1 MFESNYTHL
10 IEKIQQ
16 TIAYPIGQKFF
27 ETIVISLA
35 EALKADYT
43 FVGEFFQQTHS
54 VKTLALCANDKIIEN
69 IEYHL
74 ADTPCEN
81 VLKYL
86 ACVYPQ
92 GVQSLFPND
101 VLLQEMCI
109 QGYLGVPLYSSESQ
123 PIGILVAHFKN
134 PIPNEEQAKKILEV
148 FFGRTSAEL
157 ERVQTTKKQK
167 ALLLELE
174 EHKEKLE
181 ELVQKRTEELKQA
194 LESLQNAQAQLIHSE
209 KMASLGTLSAG
220 IAHEINN
227 PLNFISSSIYA
238 LIEIHKEVF
247 PILEKIHELKS
258 ESNVSI
264 VKDILILKS
273 NLDILENLNDLK
285 ILSQNI
291 QDGVRR
297 ISEIIKSLKIFSYSN
312 GENFTKANI
321 HEILENAILL
331 LSHELKQTAKV
342 IKNFDSKIPEIEC
355 IPNKLSQVFI
365 NLIQNSLQAFEKTGQ
380 IEITTKFSE
389 KKIFNQD
396 CIELIFLDDGK
407 GIDKEV
413 LPRIFDPFYTTK
425 EIDKGLGLGLYI
437 SYGIIKQHR
446 GEILVR
452 SEVNQFTEVTIILP
466 IIQV

>member
-1 MFESNYTHL
+1 M
-10 IEKIQQ
+10 
-16 TIAYPIGQKFF
+16 
-27 ETIVISLA
+27 
-35 EALKADYT
+35 
-43 FVGEFFQQTHS
+43 
-54 VKTLALCANDKIIEN
+54 
-69 IEYHL
+69 
-74 ADTPCEN
+74 
-81 VLKYL
+81 
-86 ACVYPQ
+86 
-92 GVQSLFPND
+92 
-101 VLLQEMCI
+101 
-109 QGYLGVPLYSSESQ
+109 
-123 PIGILVAHFKN
+123 
-134 PIPNEEQAKKILEV
+134 
-148 FFGRTSAEL
+148 
-157 ERVQTTKKQK
+157 
-167 ALLLELE
+167 
-174 EHKEKLE
+174 
-181 ELVQKRTEELKQA
+181 
-194 LESLQNAQAQLIHSE
+194 
-209 KMASLGTLSAG
+209 
-220 IAHEINN
+220 
-227 PLNFISSSIYA
+227 
-238 LIEIHKEVF
+238 
-247 PILEKIHELKS
+247 
-258 ESNVSI
+258 
-264 VKDILILKS
+264 
-273 NLDILENLNDLK
+273 
-285 ILSQNI
+285 
-291 QDGVRR
+291 
-297 ISEIIKSLKIFSYSN
+297 KIFSYSN
-312 GENFTKANI
+312 EENFTKANI